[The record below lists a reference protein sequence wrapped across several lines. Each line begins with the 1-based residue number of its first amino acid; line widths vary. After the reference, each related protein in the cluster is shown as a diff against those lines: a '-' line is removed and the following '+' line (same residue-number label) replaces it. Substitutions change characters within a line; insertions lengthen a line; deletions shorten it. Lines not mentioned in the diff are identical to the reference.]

1 MSADHRRMAHI
12 IVLGAGLNGL
22 ATALLLARDG
32 HTVTVLERDPA
43 EPSAGTEWETW
54 ARPGVSQFRFAHIM
68 LPLWHV
74 QMRAELP
81 DVLAALADAGG
92 TRLNFADML
101 PPLSRGER
109 RPDDDRFDTITAR
122 RPVLESAFARCA
134 ADLDIRRGVNVAG
147 FEIEGERVVGVRT
160 REGAVLRADLVVDC
174 TGRNSALPAVDERED
189 AGFVYF
195 GRHFRGKPPVAL
207 GPLLQHYESVSLLT
221 LPCDNDT
228 WAVAFVASSRDH
240 ELRVLRDAD
249 RWAAALDRYPLAA
262 PWRDG
267 EPLTGVDVMAGL
279 DDRRRRY
286 RMPGVVAVGDAAYC
300 TNPSLGRGAS
310 IGLRHALLLRDTL
323 RETAV
328 PDVSGRFA
336 DRSAEVV
343 EPLYQSTLWF
353 DRHRIAEIDADLAGV
368 PYAPDDQ
375 RWAVA
380 RKVYAAALTDPDAA
394 RAQLRLGGLLA
405 SGDDV
410 LGDRAQ
416 VGRFLAVAEG
426 MSRYPLPGPGR
437 AELLS
442 AVRSAPQPV

>member
-1 MSADHRRMAHI
+1 
-12 IVLGAGLNGL
+12 
-22 ATALLLARDG
+22 
-32 HTVTVLERDPA
+32 
-43 EPSAGTEWETW
+43 
-54 ARPGVSQFRFAHIM
+54 
-68 LPLWHV
+68 
-74 QMRAELP
+74 
-81 DVLAALADAGG
+81 
-92 TRLNFADML
+92 
-101 PPLSRGER
+101 
-109 RPDDDRFDTITAR
+109 
-122 RPVLESAFARCA
+122 
-134 ADLDIRRGVNVAG
+134 
-147 FEIEGERVVGVRT
+147 
-160 REGAVLRADLVVDC
+160 
-174 TGRNSALPAVDERED
+174 
-189 AGFVYF
+189 
-195 GRHFRGKPPVAL
+195 
-207 GPLLQHYESVSLLT
+207 
-221 LPCDNDT
+221 
-228 WAVAFVASSRDH
+228 
-240 ELRVLRDAD
+240 
-249 RWAAALDRYPLAA
+249 
-262 PWRDG
+262 
-267 EPLTGVDVMAGL
+267 MAGL